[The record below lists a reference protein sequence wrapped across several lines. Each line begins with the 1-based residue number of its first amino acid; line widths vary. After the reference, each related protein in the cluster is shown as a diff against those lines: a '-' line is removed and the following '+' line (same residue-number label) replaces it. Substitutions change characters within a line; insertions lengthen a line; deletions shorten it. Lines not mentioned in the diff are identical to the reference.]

1 MKRLSLLA
9 LAVVFVSATWAQKV
23 ESGALV
29 KSVEYEWSSW
39 GNNRLPTDS
48 GLTLSKEFGGV
59 SFTGR
64 YASYTHADTWYL
76 TSASNGA
83 MYSSYTDGSV
93 NGEPGW
99 SPNPRCAKV
108 VGSDPLDLRVSVVG
122 EGITHSGENGAGG
135 KFKFGRYPAAQLIYN
150 DIWYY
155 GTYLLEWTERA
166 MLIPNRDWQVLQP
179 FVGFRVSG
187 DLGEN
192 WYDRTEPD
200 DPLLEN
206 AHEKW
211 VDAHNVEFNKYEV
224 MIGAPH
230 FVDFGDNLKYAP
242 TDSATGRKWAYM
254 VAHGAD
260 AGCDIAHNTWVS
272 GDNIY
277 LLRILMPEGRDV
289 ESNAK
294 YINSAENWQYL
305 AKDGTYKSWN
315 RDNLQ
320 EVYANIKPIVD
331 ATGYLGNVGVTYNAP
346 LKKYIMTLSRVSE
359 TSRDNFH
366 TLILEADTIDGEY
379 RVVQYLRNFASQ
391 SYFMNIPSRF
401 ISDDGRT
408 MWLCYS
414 SNYGY
419 ASSPKA
425 TIGGSR
431 YALCL
436 TEITLDG
443 EESQARKYEAE
454 GMICL
459 GATSVKVDKW
469 SSNGANVGDISFIG
483 DGVEF
488 YSKSSGNALGVLVT
502 TSNTASKQLS
512 VYVNDKIANRLII
525 QPAGEEEC
533 ERLQY
538 VPVEVNYGDKVALK
552 VDEECVTYNRLYGC
566 DLRNLQSQSENDYRK
581 VGEIDYVVIDNV
593 DFYQGELL
601 RKGGESYFDA
611 ELFAEEDGEQ
621 SLIVGYTSAVNGR
634 EEERVVIPMSINKKP
649 AAPITVATLHNPA
662 EDYNYSSV
670 VVPVTLKKGKNR
682 VRFALSDVAEKAN
695 IVALGLTSERI
706 KSVLPYV
713 DLAADGSLDATST
726 KYGGGACTMNVH
738 KGYTGNGFVAGL
750 DAAGR
755 EVSVSF
761 VPNIESG
768 KYEFAIR
775 YSAGLLSGTTL
786 NDKRLLTLSVGDKK
800 YQLELPLTLSWQE
813 WTQICVEIDYEK
825 GDLIKLSADRLADT
839 DDCINIDKFIFSQ
852 VE

>member
-1 MKRLSLLA
+1 
-9 LAVVFVSATWAQKV
+9 
-23 ESGALV
+23 
-29 KSVEYEWSSW
+29 
-39 GNNRLPTDS
+39 
-48 GLTLSKEFGGV
+48 
-59 SFTGR
+59 
-64 YASYTHADTWYL
+64 
-76 TSASNGA
+76 
-83 MYSSYTDGSV
+83 
-93 NGEPGW
+93 
-99 SPNPRCAKV
+99 
-108 VGSDPLDLRVSVVG
+108 VGYDPLDLRVSVVG

-242 TDSATGRKWAYM
+242 ADSATGRKWAYM

-289 ESNAK
+289 EANAK

-454 GMICL
+454 GGICL

-469 SSNGANVGDISFIG
+469 S
-483 DGVEF
+483 
-488 YSKSSGNALGVLVT
+488 
-502 TSNTASKQLS
+502 
-512 VYVNDKIANRLII
+512 
-525 QPAGEEEC
+525 
-533 ERLQY
+533 
-538 VPVEVNYGDKVALK
+538 
-552 VDEECVTYNRLYGC
+552 
-566 DLRNLQSQSENDYRK
+566 
-581 VGEIDYVVIDNV
+581 
-593 DFYQGELL
+593 
-601 RKGGESYFDA
+601 
-611 ELFAEEDGEQ
+611 
-621 SLIVGYTSAVNGR
+621 
-634 EEERVVIPMSINKKP
+634 
-649 AAPITVATLHNPA
+649 
-662 EDYNYSSV
+662 
-670 VVPVTLKKGKNR
+670 
-682 VRFALSDVAEKAN
+682 
-695 IVALGLTSERI
+695 
-706 KSVLPYV
+706 
-713 DLAADGSLDATST
+713 
-726 KYGGGACTMNVH
+726 
-738 KGYTGNGFVAGL
+738 
-750 DAAGR
+750 
-755 EVSVSF
+755 
-761 VPNIESG
+761 
-768 KYEFAIR
+768 
-775 YSAGLLSGTTL
+775 
-786 NDKRLLTLSVGDKK
+786 
-800 YQLELPLTLSWQE
+800 
-813 WTQICVEIDYEK
+813 
-825 GDLIKLSADRLADT
+825 
-839 DDCINIDKFIFSQ
+839 
-852 VE
+852 